1 MKIDTMAF
9 NKKALNGNWNYPT
22 QIRFGVGCIDELGK
36 ACVSIGLKNPL
47 LVTDKGLYAL
57 PIVEQAKQ
65 SCLNENLGIEIFKEV
80 DPNPTGENISAGV
93 QAYRDGQHD
102 GVIAFGGGSSLD
114 AGKAIALMVGQTRPL
129 WDFEDIGDNWTQV
142 IEDKMAAV
150 IAIPTTAGTGS
161 EVGRASVIRDVAKQ
175 QKKIIFHPKM
185 LPTLVIADPELT
197 VGLNAKVTAA
207 TGMDALSHNLEA
219 LCVPGFH
226 PLADGIA
233 KEGIGLIKNWLSL
246 AVKEPGNLQAR
257 SYMLA
262 ASLMGATAFQKGLGA
277 MHALAHPLGAVYDA
291 HHGLLNAVLMP
302 YVLKHNEKAIA
313 ASMVQLALILELKSA
328 SFSAVLDWV
337 LSLREELGIPHSLLE
352 MGIGKDRLI
361 ELANMAEQDP
371 SSGGNPV
378 KMDAKQYVSILSN
391 AIDGTL

>member
-1 MKIDTMAF
+1 MTFDSI
-9 NKKALNGNWNYPT
+9 ALIGNWNYPT
-22 QIRFGVGCIDELGK
+22 QIRFGAGRVDELGQT
-36 ACVSIGLKNPL
+36 CVSMGIKNPL
-47 LVTDKGLYAL
+47 LVTDKGLYDL
-57 PIVEQAKQ
+57 PIVDQAKQ
-65 SCLNENLGIEIFKEV
+65 SCLNANLGIAVFKDV

-93 QAYRDGQHD
+93 QAYQDGKHD
-102 GVIAFGGGSSLD
+102 SVIAFGGGSSLD
-114 AGKAIALMVGQTRPL
+114 AGKAIALMVGQSRSI

-142 IEDKMAAV
+142 IEENMAPV

-161 EVGRASVIRDVAKQ
+161 EVGRASVIRDVANE

-185 LPTLVIADPELT
+185 LPALVIADPGLT
-197 VGLNAKVTAA
+197 VGLNPKVTAA

-219 LCVPGFH
+219 FCAPGFH

-233 KEGIGLIKNWLSL
+233 KEGMGLINKWLSV
-246 AVKEPGNLQAR
+246 AVKEPDNLRAR

-262 ASLMGATAFQKGLGA
+262 ASMMGATAFQKGLGA

-291 HHGLLNAVLMP
+291 HHGLLNAVLML

-313 ASMVQLALILELKSA
+313 TSMTQLALSLELKSA
-328 SFSAVLDWV
+328 SFSGVLDWV
-337 LSLREELGIPHSLLE
+337 LSLREEIGIPHSLKE
-352 MGIGKDRLI
+352 IDIGKDRLA

-378 KMDAKQYVSILSN
+378 KMDAKQYASILSN
-391 AIDGTL
+391 AIDGVL